1 MGIKMNLLSC
11 FSDLLGGRA
20 RDSRTLESFPD
31 GKNSDATNIYWRLL
45 SAKSSL
51 GLLDKQLEG
60 HLAHSRPHLNLPKTL
75 RTGVRCFHSSEK
87 GTEVHGVKWPAQI
100 TLPQWVS
107 LLFEKSK
114 YGFFLGGWFL
124 KALLNLLV
132 LDLRVDNLAACIPS
146 PLAEKWFPSGEV
158 SDWRIWF
165 SGFTE
170 FSNSFS
176 SLKRQ

>member
-1 MGIKMNLLSC
+1 M
-11 FSDLLGGRA
+11 
-20 RDSRTLESFPD
+20 
-31 GKNSDATNIYWRLL
+31 
-45 SAKSSL
+45 
-51 GLLDKQLEG
+51 DKQLEG

-132 LDLRVDNLAACIPS
+132 LDLRVDNLAACIPFQKNDFLLERS
-146 PLAEKWFPSGEV
+146 QTDEFDFPGLLNLVTLSV
-158 SDWRIWF
+158 P
-165 SGFTE
+165 
-170 FSNSFS
+170 
-176 SLKRQ
+176 